1 MRIFDMEYKLMK
13 NNWDFLNFILSFWIM
28 DLKSYRRRRHAFA
41 VFNIHP
47 FTCQTLLSLSSMK
60 MSISRSG
67 RTGIGQFYSI
77 IQKKGIKEKYSIH
90 HTRSTFSAP
99 EKSTIHG
106 KEGSVRLFTIKLFP
120 HYILATTSKTQIMQ
134 THLMWSLI
142 KIWFVI
148 QFFFFFHKLVFQPNE
163 TFISIIMYCCY
174 RWVIDDII
182 YAMLFVKL
190 LGQ

>member
-1 MRIFDMEYKLMK
+1 MRIFNMKYKLMK
-13 NNWDFLNFILSFWIM
+13 NSLDFLNLIPSFWIM
-28 DLKSYRRRRHAFA
+28 DLKSYRRKRRHAIA

-120 HYILATTSKTQIMQ
+120 HYILAATSNCKKKPQIMQ
-134 THLMWSLI
+134 THLMWSHI
-142 KIWFVI
+142 AQI
-148 QFFFFFHKLVFQPNE
+148 
-163 TFISIIMYCCY
+163 CCT
-174 RWVIDDII
+174 
-182 YAMLFVKL
+182 
-190 LGQ
+190 